1 VERFESSP
9 TVRAVL
15 LRNHG
20 PGGVA
25 RVNSNPARYTL
36 TSKLSGVVLIAA
48 KPGEKITLLGDP
60 SVQHF
65 RRRGS

>member
-1 VERFESSP
+1 MKKFETST
-9 TVRAVL
+9 TVRAVF

-20 PGGVA
+20 LGGVA

-36 TSKLSGVVLIAA
+36 ISKLSGVILIAA

-60 SVQHF
+60 SVRYF
-65 RRRGS
+65 RRCDS